1 MENVF
6 FKPWI
11 GNNYKGN
18 GFFQRQILALGDTHR
33 CGGCQMCGKDYADEC
48 EDMQT
53 SKVVNDYLDNHKGKW
68 SSTYRKF
75 ERALVGHET
84 DNEES
89 KGIWHSIAFYN
100 YIQTDVPEAQTNPSF
115 EDYRA
120 AEKPFFE
127 VLEFLRPDV
136 IIAWGKTRLYRNM
149 PYTNWEAG
157 PDIEVEDETI
167 PTGFYKLEDGS
178 TVRIVWI
185 RHPCTAFTPDKWHR
199 VMKRIHVFD

>member
-1 MENVF
+1 MGVQRHEICMGNVF
-6 FKPWI
+6 FKPWV

-18 GFFQRQILALGDTHR
+18 GFFQRKILALGDTHR

-89 KGIWHSIAFYN
+89 KGI
-100 YIQTDVPEAQTNPSF
+100 
-115 EDYRA
+115 
-120 AEKPFFE
+120 
-127 VLEFLRPDV
+127 LEYALSNFLRCMLP
-136 IIAWGKTRLYRNM
+136 
-149 PYTNWEAG
+149 
-157 PDIEVEDETI
+157 
-167 PTGFYKLEDGS
+167 
-178 TVRIVWI
+178 
-185 RHPCTAFTPDKWHR
+185 
-199 VMKRIHVFD
+199 